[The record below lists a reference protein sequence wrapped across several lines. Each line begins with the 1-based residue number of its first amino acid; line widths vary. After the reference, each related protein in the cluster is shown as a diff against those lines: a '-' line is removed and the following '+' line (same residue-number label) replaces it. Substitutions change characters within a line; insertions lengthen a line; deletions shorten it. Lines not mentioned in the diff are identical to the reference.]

1 MIDPTKYMPV
11 LQCYKCY
18 NVTTRASEREKEG
31 SRIIIQGT
39 REGDGAVFCSI
50 VGMGPRFEGLMWGWV
65 LVLRGHLSIHAVILS
80 EAKDLKSASRCIQI
94 LRFALND
101 N

>member
-31 SRIIIQGT
+31 ARIII
-39 REGDGAVFCSI
+39 
-50 VGMGPRFEGLMWGWV
+50 
-65 LVLRGHLSIHAVILS
+65 
-80 EAKDLKSASRCIQI
+80 
-94 LRFALND
+94 
-101 N
+101 

>member
-31 SRIIIQGT
+31 ARIIISRYARGGRGGVLQY
-39 REGDGAVFCSI
+39 RGDGAVLYRL
-50 VGMGPRFEGLMWGWV
+50 VGMGPRFEGSPYKYK
-65 LVLRGHLSIHAVILS
+65 LS
-80 EAKDLKSASRCIQI
+80 SRRPKGGRISGT
-94 LRFALND
+94 
-101 N
+101 

>member
-11 LQCYKCY
+11 LQCYTCY

-50 VGMGPRFEGLMWGWV
+50 VGMGPRFEGSSFNTFCHPE
-65 LVLRGHLSIHAVILS
+65 RS
-80 EAKDLKSASRCIQI
+80 EGSEKR
-94 LRFALND
+94 
-101 N
+101 